1 MKGIRIKRAI
11 SSVLEML
18 SVTMVNE
25 PNEDRWYDETN
36 KCIFIHNNSDTD
48 IEFITSKIFDFFKD
62 YNPLG
67 FYIEM
72 GNWQEDSSLSYI
84 KFVSR

>member
-1 MKGIRIKRAI
+1 MKEIEINKAI

-18 SVTMVNE
+18 SVTMKNE
-25 PNEDRWYDETN
+25 PNEDRWYDEAN
-36 KCIFIHNNSDTD
+36 KCIFIHNSPYID
-48 IEFITSKIFDFFKD
+48 IEFITEEIFNFFED
-62 YNPLG
+62 YNPLD

-72 GNWQEDSSLSYI
+72 GNCPDDSSLTYI